1 MQYVSEGAGLVAAVN
16 ALSLSQLTVNK
27 RYESVLAEPL
37 WRLRGLLI
45 HLADHNNE
53 TGMNIQPELNYPGA
67 GARVCL
73 CRLID
78 SHDADSLAP
87 CAPLVRHV
95 I

>member
-1 MQYVSEGAGLVAAVN
+1 MQNLPEWSSLVATVHAVGLGQLAVN
-16 ALSLSQLTVNK
+16 EADK
-27 RYESVLAEPL
+27 RLLAEPL
-37 WRLRGLLI
+37 RRLGSLLI
-45 HLADHNNE
+45 HLANHNNE
-53 TGMNIQPELNYPGA
+53 TGMNIQPDLNYPGA

-87 CAPLVRHV
+87 CAPLVRP